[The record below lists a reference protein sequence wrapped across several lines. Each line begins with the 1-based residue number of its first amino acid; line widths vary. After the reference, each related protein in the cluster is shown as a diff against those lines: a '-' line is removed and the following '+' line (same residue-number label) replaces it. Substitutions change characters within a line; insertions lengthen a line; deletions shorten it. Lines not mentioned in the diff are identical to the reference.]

1 MSNKINKCTLMCKF
15 RFWACWLWQREMLQ
29 RLRELED
36 DWGTSCNTA
45 TVVGRNFNINL
56 EYWTIRTTQPIL
68 SCNWLLKSCWYSNRV
83 CSDLESLSRCV
94 CIQIWQEWH
103 WVRSLHFSLQHL
115 WHCGS
120 WWLWCR
126 RVRLTTAFLLH
137 YVGDSP
143 DRVIHRSYIRGTL
156 GTGILYN

>member
-1 MSNKINKCTLMCKF
+1 MHLDVVQIQVLGLLIVTKGNASKVTGTGGLEERVVTRHSCRAK
-15 RFWACWLWQREMLQ
+15 LQ
-29 RLRELED
+29 HPYNP
-36 DWGTSCNTA
+36 TM
-45 TVVGRNFNINL
+45 
-56 EYWTIRTTQPIL
+56 RTTQPIL
-68 SCNWLLKSCWYSNRV
+68 RCWNQCWYSNRV

-103 WVRSLHFSLQHL
+103 WVWSLHFSLQHL

-126 RVRLTTAFLLH
+126 RVWLTTAFLLH